1 MADPFVISIGD
12 PCDVPFSLTA
22 SNLVN
27 QEYTITAAVKN
38 YQVPVFT
45 SDPVWC
51 EITYSY
57 TITNLAGDAAV
68 SFNNDPIVREFNFY
82 YSVDLN
88 LCGLTSID
96 YLVTVV
102 G

>member
-1 MADPFVISIGD
+1 M
-12 PCDVPFSLTA
+12 
-22 SNLVN
+22 
-27 QEYTITAAVKN
+27 
-38 YQVPVFT
+38 FT

-57 TITNLAGDAAV
+57 TITNLAGDAAI
-68 SFNNDPIVREFNFY
+68 SFNIDPIVREFNFD

-102 G
+102 GKVGITVKQSDFVPFTLTLKNPCIDSNYVTIEADVLLN